1 MTPAR
6 LVVAREQP
14 LIPSSFVATR
24 TWDYGST
31 SCDIGIIVVKRRV
44 ASHTS
49 LQSISSPQSS
59 LDTNLLS
66 CGATSDETEL
76 HVPVVS
82 AVSVGCERD
91 SRTRLPGPIMKS
103 RWRLR

>member
-44 ASHTS
+44 ASHCRAFLRHT
-49 LQSISSPQSS
+49 SS
-59 LDTNLLS
+59 LDKTLLS